1 MKISIPVTSIFVIA
15 VTAAIAQTGPNGWIG
30 LHDEGTLAIG
40 HSSPVTGRPFSGTEL
55 RRTVQT
61 LADGT
66 HVDRTET
73 GTLYRDAQG
82 RTRSESSRRV
92 VIYDPVAGFTYNLD
106 KANKTYEKYATH
118 GEHMAAHHDQEIAL
132 AFHGGPGGHPF
143 IETLPQQFVNGI
155 NAKGSRITTVVP
167 VGAFGNDR
175 DIKIVN
181 EHWYSDDLQ
190 ILLKTTNSDPRF
202 GVTTYDLTN
211 IQQTAPNPSLFQ
223 VPSDYRQQTEG
234 HHE

>member
-1 MKISIPVTSIFVIA
+1 MKISILVMS
-15 VTAAIAQTGPNGWIG
+15 VTAAIAQTGPDHFAYPQNGWIG
-30 LHDEGTLAIG
+30 LHGEGTVAIG
-40 HSSPVTGRPFSGTEL
+40 QSKPVTDRPFSGAEV

-73 GTLYRDAQG
+73 GSLYRDAQG

-106 KANKTYEKYATH
+106 KSTKTYEKYPIP
-118 GEHMAAHHDQEIAL
+118 GGHMSAYHAQ
-132 AFHGGPGGHPF
+132 AFHDSPGGHPS
-143 IETLPQQFVNGI
+143 IENLPPQFVNGI
-155 NAKGSRITTVVP
+155 SAKGSRITTVIP
-167 VGAFGNDR
+167 AGALGNDR
-175 DIKIVN
+175 DIRIVN

-190 ILLKTTNSDPRF
+190 VLLKTTNSDPRF

-211 IQQTAPNPSLFQ
+211 IQQIGANPSLFQ
-223 VPSDYRQQTEG
+223 IPSDYRQQSGG